1 MNRIKEGELARKAIH
16 YTASLIP
23 VLYYFVFNRTITL
36 IVLGACSAIFVIAE
50 LLRMS
55 YPRLYR
61 LYLKIFGFMIRH
73 HERREKFT
81 GATFVFL
88 GSFLTVFLF
97 PKEVAVIALLFLTIG
112 DPTACLIGL
121 AIGKHKLIGEKTVE
135 GSLAF
140 IMAGLIATSW
150 ISTVPFATKIAGV
163 ILAGLI
169 ELIPWRIDDNLMIP
183 LLSGTIMMI
192 LMG

>member
-1 MNRIKEGELARKAIH
+1 MNRIKDGELARKAIH

-23 VLYYFVFNRTITL
+23 ILYYFVFNRTITL
-36 IVLGACSAIFVIAE
+36 SVLGACSFIFIVAE
-50 LLRMS
+50 LLRMR

-73 HERREKFT
+73 HERRTKFT

-97 PKEVAVIALLFLTIG
+97 PKEVAVISLLFLTIG

-121 AIGKHKLIGEKTVE
+121 ACGKHKLIREKTLE

-140 IMAGLIATSW
+140 VIAGLLATLW
-150 ISTVPFATKIAGV
+150 IPTVPFTIKIVGV